1 VPRTATRFQSTRV
14 VTELHGSL
22 LEIFSVSYR
31 FISSQKK
38 AALLPAC
45 AIAFLAPPVP
55 VLAHGFAG
63 NRFFPATLATD
74 DPFVAN
80 ELSLPTFQAIRQ
92 PGAPPAKTFDLSA
105 DVALKLTPN
114 FGVEVGDGYTL
125 QKSPGSRL
133 RTGFDNVDVGGKY
146 QFLVSAEHETSVSI
160 GVAAEIGGTGRAS
173 IGADRFST
181 ITPTLFFGKGFGDL
195 PDSLAVLRPFAL
207 TGQVGVSFPT
217 RSTVGQGADKERI
230 RNNLE
235 WGIALEYS
243 LIYLQS
249 QVKGIGLRAPFD
261 RLIPLVEF
269 PMETPLNRGRP
280 PTTGTVNPGVIWS
293 GKYFQ
298 LGVEAVIPIN
308 SHTGNNVG
316 VLAQLHFYLDD
327 LLPKLFGKPLFGARP

>member
-1 VPRTATRFQSTRV
+1 VSFRSTSIQNAAVLLSACAT
-14 VTELHGSL
+14 
-22 LEIFSVSYR
+22 
-31 FISSQKK
+31 
-38 AALLPAC
+38 ALLAPSVPA
-45 AIAFLAPPVP
+45 
-55 VLAHGFAG
+55 LAHGFAG

-74 DPFVAN
+74 DPFVAD

-92 PGAPPAKTFDLSA
+92 PGAPPTKTFDLSA

-114 FGVEVGDGYTL
+114 FGIEVGDGYQL

-133 RTGFDNVDVGGKY
+133 RTGFDNVHVGGKY
-146 QFLVSAEHETSVSI
+146 QFLVSAEHEAILSI
-160 GVAAEIGGTGRAS
+160 GVDAEIGGTGRAS

-195 PDSLAVLRPFAL
+195 PDSVAALRPFAL

-217 RSTVGQGADKERI
+217 RSTVGQGDNAGRI
-230 RNNLE
+230 PNNLE

-249 QVKGIGLRAPFD
+249 QVKDIGLRAPFD

-269 PMETPLNRGRP
+269 PMETPLNRGRS

-327 LLPKLFGKPLFGARP
+327 VLPKLFGKPLFGDWP

>member
-1 VPRTATRFQSTRV
+1 MALLSACATA
-14 VTELHGSL
+14 L
-22 LEIFSVSYR
+22 LAPSVS
-31 FISSQKK
+31 
-38 AALLPAC
+38 A
-45 AIAFLAPPVP
+45 
-55 VLAHGFAG
+55 LAHGFAG

-92 PGAPPAKTFDLSA
+92 PGSPPAKTFDFSA

-114 FGVEVGDGYTL
+114 LGIEVGDGYQL
-125 QKSPGSRL
+125 QKSTGSRL

-146 QFLVSAEHETSVSI
+146 QFLVSTEHETILSI
-160 GVAAEIGGTGRAS
+160 GIDAEIGGTGRES

-195 PDSLAVLRPFAL
+195 PDSVAALRPLAL
-207 TGQVGVSFPT
+207 TGQLGVSFPT
-217 RSTVGQGADKERI
+217 RSSIGQGEDAERI
-230 RNNLE
+230 PNNLE

-249 QVKGIGLRAPFD
+249 QVQDIGLHAPFD

-269 PMETPLNRGRP
+269 PMETPLNGRP
-280 PTTGTVNPGVIWS
+280 PTTGTINPGVIWS

-316 VLAQLHFYLDD
+316 VLAQLHFYRDD
-327 LLPKLFGKPLFGARP
+327 LLPKLFAKPVLGDWP

>member
-1 VPRTATRFQSTRV
+1 MRFC
-14 VTELHGSL
+14 HFSL
-22 LEIFSVSYR
+22 QDMAVLSSAFS
-31 FISSQKK
+31 
-38 AALLPAC
+38 AALLALSAPA
-45 AIAFLAPPVP
+45 F
-55 VLAHGFAG
+55 AHGFAG

-80 ELSLPTFQAIRQ
+80 ELSLPTFQTIRQ
-92 PGAPPAKTFDLSA
+92 PGAPPTKTFDFSA
-105 DVALKLTPN
+105 DVALKLTTN
-114 FGVEVGDGYTL
+114 FGIEVADGYQL
-125 QKSPGSRL
+125 QKSTGSRL
-133 RTGFDNVDVGGKY
+133 RTGFDNVGVGAKY
-146 QFLVSAEHETSVSI
+146 QFLVSPEREAILSI
-160 GVAAEIGGTGRAS
+160 GVDAEIGGTGRAS

-195 PDSLAVLRPFAL
+195 PDSLAPLRPLAL

-217 RSTVGQGADKERI
+217 RSTVGQGDDTERI
-230 RNNLE
+230 PNNLE

-249 QVKGIGLRAPFD
+249 QVKDIGLRAPFD

-269 PMETPLNRGRP
+269 PMETPLNRGRQ

-327 LLPKLFGKPLFGARP
+327 VLPKLFRKPLFGDWP

>member
-1 VPRTATRFQSTRV
+1 MSRPIQNENHSLFIHDSIFQKTAV
-14 VTELHGSL
+14 V
-22 LEIFSVSYR
+22 FSACA
-31 FISSQKK
+31 
-38 AALLPAC
+38 AALLAPSGPA
-45 AIAFLAPPVP
+45 I
-55 VLAHGFAG
+55 AHGFAG
-63 NRFFPATLATD
+63 ARFFPATIATD

-92 PGAPPAKTFDLSA
+92 SGAPPIKTFDLSG

-114 FGVEVGDGYTL
+114 FGVEVGDGYML

-133 RTGFDNVDVGGKY
+133 RTGFDNVEVGGKY
-146 QFLVSAEHETSVSI
+146 QSLVSAEHEAIVSI
-160 GVAAEIGGTGRAS
+160 GLNAEIGGTGRAS

-181 ITPTLFFGKGFGDL
+181 ITPGIFFGKGFGDL
-195 PDSLAVLRPFAL
+195 PDTMAVLRPFAL
-207 TGQVGVSFPT
+207 TGQVGLSFPT
-217 RSTVGQGADKERI
+217 RSSVRQSDEVERVP
-230 RNNLE
+230 NNLE

-249 QVKGIGLRAPFD
+249 QVKDIGLRVPFD

-269 PMETPLNRGRP
+269 AMETPLNRGKP

-298 LGVEAVIPIN
+298 VGLEAVIPVN

-327 LLPKLFGKPLFGARP
+327 VLPKLFGKPLLEFRP

>member
-1 VPRTATRFQSTRV
+1 VPRTVTRFQSTRV

-22 LEIFSVSYR
+22 LEIFFVSYR

-38 AALLPAC
+38 TALLPAC

-133 RTGFDNVDVGGKY
+133 RTGFHNVDVGGKY
-146 QFLVSAEHETSVSI
+146 QFLVSAEHEAIVSV

-195 PDSLAVLRPFAL
+195 PDSLAALRPFAL

-217 RSTVGQGADKERI
+217 RSTVGGDAERI
-230 RNNLE
+230 PNNLE

-249 QVKGIGLRAPFD
+249 QVKDIGLRAPFD

-269 PMETPLNRGRP
+269 PMATPLNRGRP
-280 PTTGTVNPGVIWS
+280 PTTGTINPGVIWS

-327 LLPKLFGKPLFGARP
+327 LLPKLFGKPLFGAGP